1 MCFVLVL
8 IINFFIRKKKLHFL
22 VNSTGCKIA
31 KKMKNGKVSAWR
43 EKFSNKFNTK
53 FSQIEI
59 VII

>member
-1 MCFVLVL
+1 MCFVLVSSE
-8 IINFFIRKKKLHFL
+8 FFIRKKKMHFL

-31 KKMKNGKVSAWR
+31 KKMKNGKVSAAR

>member
-1 MCFVLVL
+1 MFLFSVNNL
-8 IINFFIRKKKLHFL
+8 FFHQKEEIAFPR
-22 VNSTGCKIA
+22 NSTGCKIA